1 MTRCDRNFASG
12 AAWEEQPGIDDLRTA
27 PRGAVR
33 GEYIII
39 GVAIGVA
46 IHVVIYCDMDSD
58 TNSDADDYLSTVPM
72 ARALGAPGCALG
84 RASARQGAP
93 LAAPVRTLGIPD
105 GGSGALSGAS
115 EHAWSPQ

>member
-12 AAWEEQPGIDDLRTA
+12 AAWEEQPGSDDLRTA

-33 GEYIII
+33 GESMII
-39 GVAIGVA
+39 GVAIGVV

-58 TNSDADDYLSTVPM
+58 TNSDTNNYLFAVPVS
-72 ARALGAPGCALG
+72 RALGAPGCALG

-93 LAAPVRTLGIPD
+93 CAPWRAQGRTLGAAQRIQ
-105 GGSGALSGAS
+105 GGMR
-115 EHAWSPQ
+115 